1 MSFLDSGPKS
11 YLTLIM
17 ALRVLLA
24 DESSTIKK
32 VMQLALSDFAV
43 EVKAVPVG
51 LDVLPVTKSFKPDI
65 VFADVLL
72 TKRNGYEVSQEL
84 KNDPETANIPVVLM
98 WSGFMEIDEAKVTES
113 KADGRLEKPFDAE
126 HLRGL
131 VNNLVKRTSE
141 NPVSQYLTFPEMP
154 EFEEMPADGGT
165 LVEPVNEMA
174 ASDESIDNLDAIP
187 EISEDEALSLDVP
200 GEEFAS
206 VPLTTPKGEDEMDEG
221 GWAHQDLTK
230 FKLNIPQNENEDF
243 ASKFVIP
250 QDEDLSNA
258 HIEVS
263 GNFEEISFDDNGPDL
278 TQKPAPVAAKAP
290 PKALPEDSFLGKVE
304 KSVKDQMMETLNKGP
319 AAAKAQPAVAGAKPS
334 PANAQGKT
342 QSKVDLSSDMM
353 EKIVREEAREV
364 IESVCWKLLPEI
376 AERIVREELHKLMRE
391 TEKSI

>member
-1 MSFLDSGPKS
+1 
-11 YLTLIM
+11 M

-65 VFADVLL
+65 IFADVLL

-84 KNDPETANIPVVLM
+84 KNDPETANIPIVLM
-98 WSGFMEIDEAKVTES
+98 WSGFMEIDEGKVSES
-113 KADGRLEKPFDAE
+113 KADDRLEKPFDAE

-131 VNNLVKRTSE
+131 VNKLVKKTSE

-154 EFEEMPADGGT
+154 EFEEMPADDGMQIQVQDPEA
-165 LVEPVNEMA
+165 LN
-174 ASDESIDNLDAIP
+174 SLDAIP

-200 GEEFAS
+200 GEEFTS
-206 VPLTTPKGEDEMDEG
+206 VPLTTPKGEDEMDEN

-230 FKLNIPQNENEDF
+230 FKLNIPQAESDDF

-263 GNFEEISFDDNGPDL
+263 GNFEEISFDENSPDL

-290 PKALPEDSFLGKVE
+290 PQALPDDSFLGKVE

-319 AAAKAQPAVAGAKPS
+319 SANKAQPTAAGAKPS

-342 QSKVDLSSDMM
+342 QSKVDLSSEMM

-376 AERIVREELHKLMRE
+376 AERIVREELNKLMRE

>member
-1 MSFLDSGPKS
+1 
-11 YLTLIM
+11 M

-51 LDVLPVTKSFKPDI
+51 LDVLPVAKSFKPDI

-72 TKRNGYEVSQEL
+72 TKRNGYDVSLEL
-84 KNDPETANIPVVLM
+84 KSDSETTNIPVVLM
-98 WSGFMEIDEAKVTES
+98 WSGFMEIDENKVSES
-113 KADGRLEKPFDAE
+113 RADDRLEKPFDAE

-131 VNNLVKRTSE
+131 VNKLVKKTAE

-154 EFEEMPADGGT
+154 EFEEMPAEESSQMHHDGGT
-165 LVEPVNEMA
+165 ELG
-174 ASDESIDNLDAIP
+174 SLDEIP
-187 EISEDEALSLDVP
+187 EISEDEAMSLDVP

-206 VPLTTPKGEDEMDEG
+206 VPLTTPRGEDEMDEG

-230 FKLNIPQNENEDF
+230 FKLNIPQNEPDDF

-263 GNFEEISFDDNGPDL
+263 GNFEEISFDENGPDL
-278 TQKPAPVAAKAP
+278 TETPAPMAAKAP
-290 PKALPEDSFLGKVE
+290 PAKPPEDSFLGKVE

-319 AAAKAQPAVAGAKPS
+319 STAKAQPSAAGTKP
-334 PANAQGKT
+334 AATNAQPKT
-342 QSKVDLSSDMM
+342 QSKVDLSSEMM

-376 AERIVREELHKLMRE
+376 AERIVREELNKLMRE

>member
-1 MSFLDSGPKS
+1 
-11 YLTLIM
+11 M

-65 VFADVLL
+65 IFADVLL
-72 TKRNGYEVSQEL
+72 TKRNGYEVSLEL
-84 KNDPETANIPVVLM
+84 KNDPETSNIPVVLM
-98 WSGFMEIDEAKVTES
+98 WSGFMEIDEGKVTES
-113 KADGRLEKPFDAE
+113 RADDRLEKPFDAE

-131 VNNLVKRTSE
+131 VNKLVKKTSE

-154 EFEEMPADGGT
+154 EFEEMPNETPAADQSAAEVAYADPELNT
-165 LVEPVNEMA
+165 LD
-174 ASDESIDNLDAIP
+174 SIP
-187 EISEDEALSLDVP
+187 EISEDEALSLDIP
-200 GEEFAS
+200 GEEFTS
-206 VPLTTPKGEDEMDEG
+206 VPLTSPKGEDEMDEG

-230 FKLNIPQNENEDF
+230 FKLNIPQNETEDF

-263 GNFEEISFDDNGPDL
+263 GNFEEISFDEASPDL

-290 PKALPEDSFLGKVE
+290 PKTLPEDSFLGKVE

-319 AAAKAQPAVAGAKPS
+319 SAPKAQPTAAGAKPT

-342 QSKVDLSSDMM
+342 QSKVDLSSEMM

-376 AERIVREELHKLMRE
+376 AERIVREELSKLMRE